1 MVGVLWRGICGAV
14 HVMSPASSLGTV
26 PANSRKPRSR
36 HTGINHR
43 ATGEGAPAMSRRAK
57 IVCTLGP
64 ATSGPGMITQLVAA
78 GLDVA
83 RLNMSHGDHDAHRA
97 AYQAVRAASDA
108 SGRSV
113 GVLVDRQG
121 PKIRLGRFA
130 AGPVTLAAGQ
140 EFTITGQDVPGDQNE
155 VSVSYPGLA
164 GDVQPGTR
172 LLVDDGRVVLEVTA
186 VQGERVRTRV
196 LVGGP
201 VSDHKGLNL
210 PGVRVNVPALTRKD
224 ADDLRWA
231 LRLRADLIAL
241 SFVQGPEDAAPARQI
256 MDELGAALPLI
267 AKIEKPQAVSA
278 LPEII
283 EAFDGIMVARG
294 DLGVEYPLEQV
305 PLVQKR
311 SIALARQAA
320 KPVIV
325 ATQMLESM
333 IGAPRPTRAEA
344 SDVANAVLDGAD
356 ALMLSAETSVGS
368 YPVEAVATMAKIIV
382 AAERDWSF
390 APPDGPPQTTGGAI
404 ARAAG
409 EVGAAV
415 GARAL
420 VAFTMTGDTAR
431 RLARCRSPI
440 PLLAFTTEAAT
451 RSQLALTWGA
461 ETFLVPAVA
470 HTDDMVR
477 QVEAALRD
485 VGRCTPGDLVVLV
498 AGSPPGTP
506 GRTNALRVHRIGDV
520 IET

>member
-1 MVGVLWRGICGAV
+1 
-14 HVMSPASSLGTV
+14 
-26 PANSRKPRSR
+26 
-36 HTGINHR
+36 
-43 ATGEGAPAMSRRAK
+43 MSRRAK

-64 ATSGPGMITQLVAA
+64 ATSDPGAITELVAA

-113 GVLVDRQG
+113 GVLVDLQG

-155 VSVSYPGLA
+155 VSVSYPALA
-164 GDVQPGTR
+164 GDVRPGTR

-186 VQGERVRTRV
+186 VRGERVRTRV

-210 PGVRVNVPALTRKD
+210 PGVRVSVPALTSKD

-231 LRLRADLIAL
+231 LALRADMIAL
-241 SFVQGPEDAAPARQI
+241 SFVQGRDDAEPPRKI
-256 MDELGAALPLI
+256 MDEMGVRLPLI
-267 AKIEKPQAVSA
+267 AKVEKPQAVAA
-278 LPEII
+278 LDEVIA
-283 EAFDGIMVARG
+283 AFDGIMVARG

-311 SIALARQAA
+311 AIKLARQAA

-333 IGAPRPTRAEA
+333 ISAPRPTRAEA

-356 ALMLSAETSVGS
+356 ALMLSAETSVGA
-368 YPVEAVATMAKIIV
+368 YPVDSVVTMARIIE
-382 AAERDWSF
+382 AAEQDWPFGPNPPAS
-390 APPDGPPQTTGGAI
+390 APETTGAAI
-404 ARAAG
+404 ARAAA

-420 VAFTMTGDTAR
+420 VAFTMTGETVR

-440 PLLAFTTEAAT
+440 PLLVFTTEPAT

-461 ETFLVPAVA
+461 ETFLVPPVA

-477 QVEAALRD
+477 QVEVALREIT
-485 VGRCTPGDLVVLV
+485 RCQAGDLVVIV

-506 GRTNALRVHRIGDV
+506 GRTNALRVHRIGDA
-520 IET
+520 IDS

>member
-1 MVGVLWRGICGAV
+1 
-14 HVMSPASSLGTV
+14 
-26 PANSRKPRSR
+26 
-36 HTGINHR
+36 
-43 ATGEGAPAMSRRAK
+43 MSRRAK

-64 ATSGPGMITQLVAA
+64 ATSGPGMIRDLVAA

-83 RLNMSHGDHDAHRA
+83 RLNMSHGDHDTHRA

-113 GVLVDRQG
+113 GVLVDLQG

-130 AGPVTLAAGQ
+130 AGPVTLAFGQ
-140 EFTITGQDVPGDQNE
+140 EFTITGQDVPGDQGE
-155 VSVSYPGLA
+155 ASVSYPGLA

-210 PGVRVNVPALTRKD
+210 PGVRVSVPALTSKD

-231 LRLRADLIAL
+231 LALRADMIAL
-241 SFVQGPEDAAPARQI
+241 SFVQGPDDAESPRKI
-256 MDELGAALPLI
+256 MDEMGVRLPLI
-267 AKIEKPQAVSA
+267 AKVEKPQAVAA
-278 LPEII
+278 LDEIVA
-283 EAFDGIMVARG
+283 AFDGIMVARG

-311 SIALARQAA
+311 AIRLARQAA

-333 IGAPRPTRAEA
+333 ISAPRPTRAEV

-356 ALMLSAETSVGS
+356 AVMLSAETSIGA
-368 YPVEAVATMAKIIV
+368 YPVDAVATMARIIE
-382 AAERDWSF
+382 AAEQDWPFSPPAS
-390 APPDGPPQTTGGAI
+390 APATTGAAI

-420 VAFTMTGDTAR
+420 VAFTMTGETAR
-431 RLARCRSPI
+431 RLARYRSAI
-440 PLLAFTTEAAT
+440 PLLAFTTESAT

-461 ETFLVPAVA
+461 ETFLVPPVA

-477 QVEAALRD
+477 QVDAALLQIA
-485 VGRCTPGDLVVLV
+485 RCRVGDLVVMV

-506 GRTNALRVHRIGDV
+506 GRTNALRVHRIGDA
-520 IET
+520 IES